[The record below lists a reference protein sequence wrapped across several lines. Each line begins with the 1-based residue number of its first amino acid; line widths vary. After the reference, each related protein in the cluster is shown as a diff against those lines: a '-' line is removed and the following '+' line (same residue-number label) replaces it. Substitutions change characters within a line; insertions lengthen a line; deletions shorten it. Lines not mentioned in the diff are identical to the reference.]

1 MSYKIV
7 MDSCGELPQHLKKDP
22 RFEIVPLTLM
32 VGDETFIDD
41 ETFNQKEYLRKVAA
55 CEDCAKTACPSPE
68 KFMQACET
76 DADDVYII
84 TLSSPLSGSYNSAC
98 LGKHLYEE
106 SGKKKNILV
115 LDSRSAS
122 IGQTNMALRIAEYYE
137 EGKTF
142 EEICPL
148 IERFRDECKTYFVL
162 DNLETLRKNG
172 RLSQIKS
179 IVASTLS
186 IKPYMSA
193 NDEGE
198 IIQLGQCMGMKKAIQ
213 KMADY
218 IVANTPDIDSRRLMI
233 SHCNCPERAEFFK
246 KLMLE
251 RGQYRDIMILDTAGV
266 SSTYAND
273 GGIIVNI

>member
-1 MSYKIV
+1 MSYKII
-7 MDSCGELPQHLKKDP
+7 MDSCGELLENMKNDP

-32 VGDETFIDD
+32 VGEETFIDD
-41 ETFNQKEYLRKVAA
+41 ETFQQKEYLEKVAA
-55 CEDCAKTACPSPE
+55 CEECARTACPSPDS
-68 KFMQACET
+68 FMRAYET
-76 DADDVYII
+76 DADDVYVI

-106 SGKKKNILV
+106 TGKKKNIHV
-115 LDSRSAS
+115 IDSRSAS
-122 IGQTNMALRIAEYYE
+122 IGQTNIALQIMDYYE
-137 EGKTF
+137 QGMSF
-142 EEICPL
+142 EQICPL
-148 IERFRDECKTYFVL
+148 IDRFRDEIKTYFVL

-198 IIQLGQCMGMKKAIQ
+198 IIQLGQCIGIRKAIQ
-213 KMADY
+213 KMVDY
-218 IVANTPDIDSRRLMI
+218 IVANTPDMASKRLLI
-233 SHCNCPERAEFFK
+233 SHCNCLQRAEFVK

-251 RGQYRDIMILDTAGV
+251 RGCFREIIISGMAGV
-266 SSTYAND
+266 STTYSND